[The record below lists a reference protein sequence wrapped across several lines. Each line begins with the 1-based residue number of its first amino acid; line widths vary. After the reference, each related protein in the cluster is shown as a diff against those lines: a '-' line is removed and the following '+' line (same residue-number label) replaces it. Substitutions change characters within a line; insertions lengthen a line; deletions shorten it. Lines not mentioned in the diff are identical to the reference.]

1 MRGVSEGGG
10 ARINQLTLNDVISDS
25 ILLLFLFISDSIL
38 SLTF

>member
-1 MRGVSEGGG
+1 MRGG